1 MFLKKFIQEI
11 YLREIKRNKSKE
23 GRTIKKILITGGA
36 GFIGSNLVKK
46 LHKDNKIIIV
56 DDLSMGTVSNIEPLS
71 NVKFYE
77 KSILDKDFV
86 EKLLTENNFDY
97 IFHLAAI
104 ASVAD
109 SIERP
114 LESHKVNFESTLF
127 ILETLRKMENRNLKR
142 LIFSSSAAV
151 YGDDKELPKK
161 ESSTIKP
168 LSPYAIDKFSS
179 ERYTLMYNDL
189 YDVPT
194 SSVRFFNVYGPN
206 QNPNSPYSGVMSIL
220 VDRYIKK
227 IKNEYSEFN
236 LYGDGE
242 QSRDFIYVDDV
253 VKALE
258 IIAYS
263 NDSKGKV
270 YNVGTGNETTIND
283 LVSIISKHLNE
294 EIRINK
300 FKERSG
306 DINKSVADISNLK
319 KLGFEIDY
327 EIEDGLKSYLK
338 FLNLTK

>member
-1 MFLKKFIQEI
+1 M
-11 YLREIKRNKSKE
+11 
-23 GRTIKKILITGGA
+23 KKILVTGGA

-46 LHKDNKIIIV
+46 ICISNEVVII
-56 DDLSMGTVSNIEPLS
+56 DDLSMGRKKNINNLP
-71 NVKFYE
+71 NVTFYE
-77 KSILDKDFV
+77 KSVLDRHFMEDILIQ
-86 EKLLTENNFDY
+86 ENFDCIY
-97 IFHLAAI
+97 HLAAI

-114 LESHKVNFESTLF
+114 SETHEVNFDSTLF

-161 ESSTIKP
+161 ENSPIKP

-179 ERYTLMYNDL
+179 EKYTLMYNDL
-189 YDVPT
+189 YGVPT

-206 QNPNSPYSGVMSIL
+206 QNPSSPYSGVMSIL
-220 VDRYIKK
+220 VDRYVKK
-227 IKNEYSEFN
+227 IKNESSEFN
-236 LYGDGE
+236 LFGDGE

-283 LVSIISKHLNE
+283 LISIISRYLNE
-294 EIRINK
+294 EIKINK
-300 FKERSG
+300 LEERSG
-306 DINKSVADISNLK
+306 DIKKSVADISNLRE
-319 KLGFEIDY
+319 LGFEVDYTIDN
-327 EIEDGLKSYLK
+327 GLKSYLK
-338 FLNLTK
+338 FLDLIK